1 MAKVGD
7 FRVASGPGKLGHKR
21 VGVQLLGGHGRGD
34 FRTRQKSLTIE
45 WREKRAALL
54 QRAKPIQPHGIQ
66 PLEYIAVLT
75 MLRGAAMFIGET
87 LDFLEPG
94 DDAFLPGP
102 VPDLLFG
109 SEEHTSEFQSLLRI

>member
-54 QRAKPIQPHGIQ
+54 PRAKPIQPHGIQ
-66 PLEYIAVLT
+66 PLEYIQVLT
-75 MLRGAAMFIGET
+75 MLRGAALLVVET
-87 LDFLEPG
+87 LGLTEPG
-94 DDAFLPGP
+94 HDELGTPP
-102 VPDLLFG
+102 SRKRVV
-109 SEEHTSEFQSLLRI
+109 T